1 MMISELYTMYREV
14 SIMEKRRQETLDGNT
29 AAAYISYAFTEMA
42 TIFPI
47 TPSSVMAEEVDEW
60 AALGKKNIFGN
71 TVTVREMQSEKGAS
85 AAMHGS
91 LQSGALTTT
100 YTASQGLMLM
110 LPVMFRIA
118 GELLPGVYHVASR
131 AVGNN
136 GFSIFGD
143 HQDVMAV
150 RTTGSVMISS
160 GSVQECMDLGAVAH
174 LSAIKCRLPVVHF
187 FDGFRTSHEIQKIDM
202 LEYDE
207 MKEIIDM
214 DAVNAFR
221 ARAMSPDDPVL
232 RGCTQNPDVYFQQRE
247 AVNKFYMPVADTV
260 QHYMDEINKLTG
272 REYKL
277 FNYYGAEDAES
288 IIVSMGSSCSVIR
301 ETIDFLN
308 RQGRKY
314 GLLQVHLYRPFAVER
329 FLDAMP
335 AAVKRIAVLDRTKE
349 PGANGEPLYQDVCTA
364 FSGSG
369 STPLIIGG
377 RYGIASK
384 DFTPANVME
393 VYKNLEQKDPQ
404 DHFTVGIVDN
414 VTFTS
419 LPPLG
424 YDIDTKPEGLKECKF
439 WGFGSDGTV
448 GANKAAIK
456 IIGNHTDMYAQAYFA
471 YDSKKSGGLTVSHL
485 RFGTQPIQSSYQVH
499 AADFIACHNQS
510 YVDQY
515 DMVKDLRMN
524 GKFLLNCEWSADE
537 LNDKL
542 PDSMK
547 KTLLEKNAEFY
558 IIDAAKVA
566 EECGLGGRI
575 NMIMQTA
582 FFKLADIIPIEDAV
596 KYLKDAVE
604 KNYSRKGR
612 EIVENNDRAI
622 DSSLEKIV
630 KVDAGNISAGSGTET
645 GTEDYPEYYKNFVL
659 PILKQEGDD
668 LPVSAFVGY
677 EDGTYEIGTTKYEK
691 RGISLHVPAWDAEK
705 CIQCNRCSFVCPHA
719 VLRPKLLTEQQ
730 VSDAPVE
737 IRAAEAKGYKDR
749 KYVLAISALD
759 CTGCG
764 SCTHVCPAKEKAI
777 SLVPLSDRDL
787 LTARWE
793 YLNEIEEAEI
803 AEKQRNTV
811 KGSQFLQPLL
821 EFSGACAG
829 CAETPYAKL
838 ITQLYGDRMVNINT
852 AGCAAVW
859 GGSSPTIS
867 YTKNRNG
874 HGPCFGYSLFENEAE
889 YGFGMYM
896 GANEVRKNLA
906 REVGCLVK
914 ADIPDDVREAMQEW
928 LDGFDDPA
936 ETRER
941 ADKLETA
948 LERYKDDSALAGIYG
963 KRHYFIKRSWWILG
977 GDGWA
982 YDIGFGGL
990 DHVMAY
996 GENINVFVFDTE
1008 VYSNTGGQSSKS
1020 TPVSAVAKFAAAGKK
1035 TKKKDLGR
1043 MAMSYGYIYVAQV
1056 CMGADMEQ
1064 TVKAITEAER
1074 YNGPSLIIGYS
1085 PCINHGVKAGMGNSQ
1100 IQQKRAVESGYWAL
1114 YRYNPEAADN
1124 GENPF
1129 TLDSKDPSA
1138 SFRDYL
1144 MSETRFT
1151 SLMKTNPD
1159 QAEQMFE
1166 KCEKDAMDRIA
1177 YYKKLDAER

>member
-456 IIGNHTDMYAQAYFA
+456 IIGNHTDMIVEGDNIPLDEPAGGSAALSAADKKIAELVVPEIADGSCLQLGIGAVPNAVGKMIAGSDLRDLGVHSELYVDSFVDMAGAGHITGLKKNIDRGRQVYTFA
-471 YDSKKSGGLTVSHL
+471 
-485 RFGTQPIQSSYQVH
+485 FGTKGLYEYLDNNPECYIAPVDYVNNIGVISQIDNFVSINGAVEVDLFGQVSSESSGTRHISGAGGQQ
-499 AADFIACHNQS
+499 DFVMGAFLSNGGKSFICLSSTYRDKKTGELKSRIRPTLEEGTIVTCTRSNLHWVVTE
-510 YVDQY
+510 Y
-515 DMVKDLRMN
+515 
-524 GKFLLNCEWSADE
+524 GKFNVKGKSTWERAEGLISIAHPAVRDGLIDE
-537 LNDKL
+537 
-542 PDSMK
+542 
-547 KTLLEKNAEFY
+547 
-558 IIDAAKVA
+558 
-566 EECGLGGRI
+566 
-575 NMIMQTA
+575 
-582 FFKLADIIPIEDAV
+582 
-596 KYLKDAVE
+596 
-604 KNYSRKGR
+604 
-612 EIVENNDRAI
+612 
-622 DSSLEKIV
+622 
-630 KVDAGNISAGSGTET
+630 
-645 GTEDYPEYYKNFVL
+645 
-659 PILKQEGDD
+659 
-668 LPVSAFVGY
+668 
-677 EDGTYEIGTTKYEK
+677 
-691 RGISLHVPAWDAEK
+691 AEK
-705 CIQCNRCSFVCPHA
+705 MHIWRHSN
-719 VLRPKLLTEQQ
+719 
-730 VSDAPVE
+730 
-737 IRAAEAKGYKDR
+737 
-749 KYVLAISALD
+749 
-759 CTGCG
+759 
-764 SCTHVCPAKEKAI
+764 
-777 SLVPLSDRDL
+777 
-787 LTARWE
+787 
-793 YLNEIEEAEI
+793 
-803 AEKQRNTV
+803 
-811 KGSQFLQPLL
+811 
-821 EFSGACAG
+821 
-829 CAETPYAKL
+829 
-838 ITQLYGDRMVNINT
+838 
-852 AGCAAVW
+852 
-859 GGSSPTIS
+859 
-867 YTKNRNG
+867 
-874 HGPCFGYSLFENEAE
+874 
-889 YGFGMYM
+889 
-896 GANEVRKNLA
+896 
-906 REVGCLVK
+906 
-914 ADIPDDVREAMQEW
+914 
-928 LDGFDDPA
+928 
-936 ETRER
+936 
-941 ADKLETA
+941 
-948 LERYKDDSALAGIYG
+948 
-963 KRHYFIKRSWWILG
+963 KR
-977 GDGWA
+977 
-982 YDIGFGGL
+982 
-990 DHVMAY
+990 
-996 GENINVFVFDTE
+996 
-1008 VYSNTGGQSSKS
+1008 
-1020 TPVSAVAKFAAAGKK
+1020 
-1035 TKKKDLGR
+1035 
-1043 MAMSYGYIYVAQV
+1043 
-1056 CMGADMEQ
+1056 
-1064 TVKAITEAER
+1064 
-1074 YNGPSLIIGYS
+1074 
-1085 PCINHGVKAGMGNSQ
+1085 
-1100 IQQKRAVESGYWAL
+1100 
-1114 YRYNPEAADN
+1114 
-1124 GENPF
+1124 
-1129 TLDSKDPSA
+1129 
-1138 SFRDYL
+1138 
-1144 MSETRFT
+1144 
-1151 SLMKTNPD
+1151 
-1159 QAEQMFE
+1159 
-1166 KCEKDAMDRIA
+1166 
-1177 YYKKLDAER
+1177 